1 VKIFISS
8 VTQGFEAFRDAAAGA
23 VATLGYQAIRAE
35 DFGAAPESPQ
45 QACLAGV
52 RNADTM
58 ILILG
63 SRYGHVQSSG
73 LSPTHE
79 EYREARDTR
88 PILVFI
94 QQAVDPEPQQA
105 EFIREVRG
113 WEQGHFTAKFEAPEG
128 LRDKVFRAL
137 HDYVLANDVAPLD
150 EAELTSRARTLASR
164 ERSANRVALVVAVAG
179 GPLRTVL
186 RPAELESEN
195 LRHFLLA
202 EALTGADAVL
212 TPSLGTDTTIS
223 GDALRLSQNRGSNLV
238 ALDETANILIVQP
251 ALENNG
257 SRSGITS
264 LIEEAITERIT
275 HAIRFC
281 ARVLDHVD
289 PAQRI
294 SHVAPV
300 ATLRSAGYLPWRT
313 RAEHERSPNQATMG
327 FGSAEHVVVVLS
339 QPVRRRAALLHD
351 TQRMAE
357 DFTVRLR
364 REMKR

>member
-8 VTQGFEAFRDAAAGA
+8 VTQGFEAFRDAAVTA
-23 VATLGYQAIRAE
+23 VATLGHQAVRAE
-35 DFGAAPESPQ
+35 DFSAAPESPQ

-52 RNADTM
+52 RSSDAM
-58 ILILG
+58 ILLLG

-88 PILVFI
+88 PVLVSI
-94 QQAVDPEPQQA
+94 QQAVDLEPKQA
-105 EFIREVRG
+105 EFVREVRG
-113 WEQGHFTAKFEAPEG
+113 WEHGHFTAEFEDVEG
-128 LRDKVFRAL
+128 LREKVIRAL
-137 HDYVLANDVAPLD
+137 HDYILGNEAAHLD
-150 EAELTSRARTLASR
+150 EAELASRARALTSR
-164 ERSANRVALVVAVAG
+164 ERSAGRPDVVVAVSG

-186 RPAELESEN
+186 RPAELENEN
-195 LRHFLLA
+195 LRQFLLA

-223 GDALRLSQNRGSNLV
+223 GDVLRLSQNRGSNLV
-238 ALDETANILIVQP
+238 ALDETAHLLVVQP

-257 SRSGITS
+257 LRSGITS

-275 HAIRFC
+275 RAIRFC
-281 ARVLDHVD
+281 ARVLNHVD

-300 ATLRSAGYLPWRT
+300 AALRGAGYLPWRT
-313 RAEHERSPNQATMG
+313 RVEHERSPNQAMMG
-327 FGSAEHVVVVLS
+327 FGSAEHVVVALS
-339 QPVRRRAALLHD
+339 PPVRRRAALLHD
-351 TQRMAE
+351 TQRMTE

-364 REMKR
+364 REVRR